1 MNNVSVIIPTHNR
14 PHLLLLALQSIEEQ
28 KEKPDEVIVVMD
40 GEDEETERFLNSYT
54 SYTSENFAFRHI
66 KIPESQGACYARNLG
81 ASKAEGDILMFL
93 DDDDTWEPEKI
104 QEQLKQFELNND
116 VGLVYSG
123 KLVVYNTNR
132 KKVIRKIPAKVKGNL
147 YPKIFEDNYIGTTS
161 SVAIK
166 KDVFNKAGG
175 FDENLPAMQDYDL
188 WIRCCEWTKVAHDN
202 QYNVRY
208 TIAKNASNQISGKS
222 ENHHRALT
230 YLFEKY
236 REVLESKSSTLQR
249 RFRSSRF
256 LHLSKAV
263 HRNNYLY
270 SLKYSLKSIYYY
282 PNIKAVALFLP
293 PFLLAF
299 ISLFQPG
306 RGK

>member
-40 GEDEETERFLNSYT
+40 GENEETERFLNGYKT
-54 SYTSENFAFRHI
+54 EHFTFRFI
-66 KIPESQGACYARNLG
+66 KIPVSQGACYARNLG
-81 ASKAEGDILMFL
+81 AEKAEGEILMFL
-93 DDDDTWEPEKI
+93 DDDDTWEPKKI
-104 QEQLKQFELNND
+104 QSQLKQFQLNKD

-132 KKVIRKIPAKVKGNL
+132 KKVIRKIPATVKGNL

-166 KDVFNKAGG
+166 KGVFEQAGG
-175 FDENLPAMQDYDL
+175 FDNNLPAMQDYDL
-188 WIRCCEWTKVAHDN
+188 WIRCCELSRVAHDHE
-202 QYNVRY
+202 YNVRY
-208 TIAKNASNQISGKS
+208 TVSRNATNQISGKS
-222 ENHHRALT
+222 ENHHRALS
-230 YLFEKY
+230 YLFDKY
-236 REVLESKSSTLQR
+236 RDVLEAEDGTLQR
-249 RFRSSRF
+249 KFKSSRF

-270 SLKYSLKSIYYY
+270 SLKYSLKSFYYY

-293 PFLLAF
+293 PSLLAI

-306 RGK
+306 RRK